1 MEPEQPNDEH
11 ISGDNKPLLS
21 LAQRFLFRKLLLTA
35 WMNAD
40 KLEGTT
46 DDIIADI
53 VENRE

>member
-1 MEPEQPNDEH
+1 MEPEQPNDENK
-11 ISGDNKPLLS
+11 SGDNKPLSS
-21 LAQRFLFRKLLLTA
+21 LAQRFQFKKLLLTA

-40 KLEGTT
+40 ILEETT